1 MIVNLKS
8 TDLINN
14 IRNRLFLSDEKDITE
29 EDIFKIKSLSLH
41 RIGYGLKEN
50 YFDPNE
56 LKLFKNL
63 ENCDFSGINITDEII
78 DSLGSLEN
86 LINLEFDHCNIRT
99 NKKLKNKIEKIN
111 ILYSNLGLIDIL
123 ESKKYLRFLLFQ
135 EIPETVDLK
144 KLEAYTN
151 LEKIQISNSNII
163 NASILKKLKELK
175 LLVLDGSSL
184 DDESVLN
191 NLGNIRV
198 SKEADFFYRG

>member
-29 EDIFKIKSLSLH
+29 EDIFKIKRLSLH

-63 ENCDFSGINITDEII
+63 ENCEFSGINITDEII
-78 DSLGSLEN
+78 DALGGLEN
-86 LINLEFDHCNIRT
+86 LSDLEFDHCNIRT

-144 KLEAYTN
+144 KLEDYIN
-151 LEKIQISNSNII
+151 LENIQICNSNII
-163 NASILKKLKELK
+163 NATSLKNLKELK
-175 LLVLDGSSL
+175 SLVLDGSSL

-191 NLGNIRV
+191 ELANIRV
-198 SKEADFFYRG
+198 SKEENFFYRG